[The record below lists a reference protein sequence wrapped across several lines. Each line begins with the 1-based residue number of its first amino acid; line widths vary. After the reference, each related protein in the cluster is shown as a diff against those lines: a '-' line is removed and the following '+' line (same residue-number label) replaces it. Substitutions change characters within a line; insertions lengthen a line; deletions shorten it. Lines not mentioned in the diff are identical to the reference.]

1 MRRSWAVGL
10 LIISILAM
18 ACGGAADVDDYKAAF
33 VYVGPA
39 DDGGWSQAHDVG
51 RQYLVE
57 QTGIET
63 AYTEL
68 VPEDATEFRTVA
80 EAYIEQGYNIIFGT
94 TFGYLDAMA
103 EMAEEY
109 PDVIFLHCSGYL
121 KNDTNFGNYF
131 GKMYQPRYLSGLA
144 AGAMT
149 ESNKIGYVSAFP
161 IPEVIRGINAFA
173 TGVKEVNPD
182 ATVEVVWTFTWFGPE
197 AETQAANALL
207 ETGVD
212 VLAQHQDSPS
222 TGIAAEAAGA
232 KWISYNTAYGQDAA
246 PGAFVT
252 APVWDWGPYYVEVV
266 ESIVN
271 DEFVAEA
278 YWGGMDTGLVSLYE
292 LSSDV
297 PSDTASLIS
306 QRTDEIIGGSFDP
319 PIVEDEF
326 IDNVI
331 GTVNP

>member
-51 RQYLVE
+51 RQYLVD

-149 ESNKIGYVSAFP
+149 ESNKIGYVAAFP

-173 TGVKEVNPD
+173 TGVREVNPD

-252 APVWDWGPYYVEVV
+252 APV
-266 ESIVN
+266 
-271 DEFVAEA
+271 
-278 YWGGMDTGLVSLYE
+278 
-292 LSSDV
+292 
-297 PSDTASLIS
+297 
-306 QRTDEIIGGSFDP
+306 
-319 PIVEDEF
+319 
-326 IDNVI
+326 
-331 GTVNP
+331 

>member
-1 MRRSWAVGL
+1 MRRRWAVGL
-10 LIISILAM
+10 ILISILTM
-18 ACGGAADVDDYKAAF
+18 ACGGAASVDEYKAAF

-57 QTGIET
+57 ETGIQTEYT
-63 AYTEL
+63 AL

-94 TFGYLDAMA
+94 TFGYIDAMA

-121 KNDTNFGNYF
+121 NNDTNFANYF

-149 ESNKIGYVSAFP
+149 DSNKIGYVAAFP

-173 TGVKEVNPD
+173 AGVNEVNPD

-207 ETGVD
+207 ETGAD
-212 VLAQHQDSPS
+212 VLAQHQDSTA
-222 TGIAAEAAGA
+222 TGLAAEAAGA
-232 KWISYNTAYGQDAA
+232 KWISYNTAYGKDSA
-246 PGAFVT
+246 PEAFVT
-252 APVWDWGPYYVEVV
+252 APVWDWGPYYVDIV
-266 ESIVN
+266 ESII
-271 DEFVAEA
+271 DGTFSTES
-278 YWGGMDTGLVSLYE
+278 YWGGMETGLVSLYD

-297 PSDTASLIS
+297 PSDIATLIGEK
-306 QRTDEIIGGSFDP
+306 TDAIIDGTLDVE
-319 PIVEDEF
+319 IVEEEF
-326 IDNVI
+326 ISNVI

>member
-10 LIISILAM
+10 IIISILTM

-51 RQYLVE
+51 RQFLVDE
-57 QTGIET
+57 TGIET

-68 VPEDATEFRTVA
+68 IPEDATEFRTVA

-94 TFGYLDAMA
+94 TFGYIDAMA

-121 KNDTNFGNYF
+121 SNDSNFGNYF

-149 ESNKIGYVSAFP
+149 ESNKIGYVAAFP

-197 AETQAANALL
+197 EETQAANALI

-222 TGIAAEAAGA
+222 TGVVAEANGA
-232 KWISYNTAYGQDAA
+232 KWISYNTAYGQ
-246 PGAFVT
+246 
-252 APVWDWGPYYVEVV
+252 
-266 ESIVN
+266 
-271 DEFVAEA
+271 
-278 YWGGMDTGLVSLYE
+278 
-292 LSSDV
+292 
-297 PSDTASLIS
+297 
-306 QRTDEIIGGSFDP
+306 
-319 PIVEDEF
+319 
-326 IDNVI
+326 
-331 GTVNP
+331 

>member
-51 RQYLVE
+51 RQFLADE
-57 QTGIET
+57 TGIET

-68 VPEDATEFRTVA
+68 IPEDATEFRTVA

-94 TFGYLDAMA
+94 TFGYIDAMA

-121 KNDTNFGNYF
+121 SNDSNFGNYF
-131 GKMYQPRYLSGLA
+131 GKMYQPRYASGMA
-144 AGAMT
+144 AGSLT
-149 ESNKIGYVSAFP
+149 ESNKIGYVAAFP

-173 TGVKEVNPD
+173 TGVQEVNPD

-197 AETQAANALL
+197 EETQAANALI

-222 TGIAAEAAGA
+222 TGVVAEANGA
-232 KWISYNTAYGQDAA
+232 KWISYNTVYGQEAA
-246 PGAFVT
+246 PEAFVG
-252 APVWDWGPYYVEVV
+252 APVWDWGPYYVSVV
-266 ESIVN
+266 NSII
-271 DEFVAEA
+271 DGEFSGGA
-278 YWGGMDTGLVSLYE
+278 YWGGMETGLVSY
-292 LSSDV
+292 
-297 PSDTASLIS
+297 DTIFDQGPLADLIS
-306 QRTDEIIGGSFDP
+306 GVQAEIISGEFDP
-319 PIVEDEF
+319 PIIEEEF
-326 IDNVI
+326 IDNII
-331 GTVNP
+331 GTVSP

>member
-1 MRRSWAVGL
+1 MLFRS
-10 LIISILAM
+10 
-18 ACGGAADVDDYKAAF
+18 
-33 VYVGPA
+33 
-39 DDGGWSQAHDVG
+39 
-51 RQYLVE
+51 
-57 QTGIET
+57 
-63 AYTEL
+63 
-68 VPEDATEFRTVA
+68 
-80 EAYIEQGYNIIFGT
+80 
-94 TFGYLDAMA
+94 
-103 EMAEEY
+103 
-109 PDVIFLHCSGYL
+109 
-121 KNDTNFGNYF
+121 
-131 GKMYQPRYLSGLA
+131 
-144 AGAMT
+144 
-149 ESNKIGYVSAFP
+149 
-161 IPEVIRGINAFA
+161 
-173 TGVKEVNPD
+173 
-182 ATVEVVWTFTWFGPE
+182 EVVWTFTWFGPE